1 MALSRI
7 QRAEIADDAINSAKI
22 EDGTVLAADV
32 IAGQITNAKISSGAG
47 DKIAS
52 SKIAVGTVAALNVG
66 TGANQILQFNN
77 TPALPAVDGSL
88 LTNLT
93 ADNLINVLPALDG
106 SNLTGITTD
115 FSPITNQQARLGL
128 HIASLES
135 LVKYDI
141 VDQVI
146 DNYEDAT
153 GVVAY
158 LDSSDSRHVVT
169 VNGSA
174 SVSTIQKKFGT
185 DSLYFLGGTSDSVT
199 IPSHADLGMGSG
211 DFTIEFW
218 MYRTGTGGSD
228 NNDIVFDGRT
238 GATSVHTPTIY
249 LDGSASHS
257 LRYFSNGGLRI
268 TGTTAIALN
277 TWFHVAIVRSSN
289 SIKLYLNGTQEGATY
304 SDSNTFVATPITIGH
319 YGAHGSLYGY
329 QGYID
334 EVRMSKGIAR
344 WTANFTPP
352 TAAYTTDSY
361 TKLLIH
367 GDTGSSSSATRAGSA
382 GAYYY
387 HGANSNMT
395 LISESTTAE
404 SAVTKASIVLQTED
418 ATGTVTINTD
428 VKAGVSRDALNYVDT
443 TLAKVSTW
451 GSGNV
456 YAANNVTIP
465 GTVMTKIVTVA
476 SSKFVIDGTSQPT
489 LTLTEGYTYKFD
501 TSDSTNATHHFKF
514 STTADGTFGSGV
526 DYTTGVTYNG
536 TSGQAGAYT
545 QIVVAASAP
554 TLYYWCHHHASMGG
568 TANTP
573 VEAATTSMRYK
584 VETLNQSYT
593 AGTAQ
598 GVDHS
603 STGHTVTLNG
613 TAAVSTGVVKSGLGT
628 HSLLLDGNSDYL
640 NVADSAEFDF
650 GTGNY
655 TIEFWIYPTAFA
667 DYKRPFSSSASN
679 WHGNLIY
686 ISSAAGI
693 GWLVGDSAD
702 WHSICSGPSSMSVNT
717 WYHVACVRNGT
728 TTTLYLNGVGGT
740 SASYTGSAGDTN
752 ATAWNFG
759 YWGHTS
765 EYYPGNM
772 DEMRISNVAR
782 YTANFTDF
790 GQGGGTISSPTPF
803 TSDSNTK
810 FLWHGEGSAATGKVT
825 RVHGTSLAWS

>member
-1 MALSRI
+1 MALNTIKAS
-7 QRAEIADDAINSAKI
+7 NI
-22 EDGTVLAADV
+22 EDGTVAGIDFLDNSLSSDNIAAL
-32 IAGQITNAKISSGAG
+32 S
-47 DKIAS
+47 S
-52 SKIAVGTVAALNVG
+52 SKLSG
-66 TGANQILQFNN
+66 
-77 TPALPAVDGSL
+77 ALPALNGSA
-88 LTNLT
+88 LTGLTSANLVG
-93 ADNLINVLPALDG
+93 ALPALDG
-106 SNLTGITTD
+106 TALTGIVSD
-115 FSPITNQQARLGL
+115 FTPLTNSMARLAL
-128 HIASLES
+128 HIGAVDQLA
-135 LVKYDI
+135 KYNM

-352 TAAYTTDSY
+352 TAAYITDSY

-404 SAVTKASIVLQTED
+404 STTTKASIVLQTED
-418 ATGTVTINTD
+418 STGTATINTD

-456 YAANNVTIP
+456 YAANDVTIP
-465 GTVMTKIVTVA
+465 GTVMTKIITVA
-476 SSKFVIDGTSQPT
+476 ASKLVTDGTSQAT

-501 TSDSTNATHHFKF
+501 TSDSTLSGHTFSFATAADAAG
-514 STTADGTFGSGV
+514 STQ
-526 DYTTGVTYNG
+526 YTTGVT
-536 TSGQAGAYT
+536 TSGTPGNAGAYT

-554 TLYYWCHHHASMGG
+554 TLYYYCANHATMGG

-573 VEAATTSMRYK
+573 AEAATTSMRYK
-584 VETLNQSYT
+584 VETKNQT
-593 AGTAQ
+593 ADIIA
-598 GVDHS
+598 VNND
-603 STGHTVTLNG
+603 LANG
-613 TAAVSTGVVKSGLGT
+613 TNA
-628 HSLLLDGNSDYL
+628 DY
-640 NVADSAEFDF
+640 N
-650 GTGNY
+650 NY
-655 TIEFWIYPTAFA
+655 TFRQIIPASV
-667 DYKRPFSSSASN
+667 FSSNQTKIQIKFRA
-679 WHGNLIY
+679 GNVY
-686 ISSAAGI
+686 PN
-693 GWLVGDSAD
+693 
-702 WHSICSGPSSMSVNT
+702 HFVNT
-717 WYHVACVRNGT
+717 YVGHKASSGNAWDYESAPTRITWGGGNNQTNIGNGT
-728 TTTLYLNGVGGT
+728 T
-740 SASYTGSAGDTN
+740 A
-752 ATAWNFG
+752 
-759 YWGHTS
+759 
-765 EYYPGNM
+765 
-772 DEMRISNVAR
+772 
-782 YTANFTDF
+782 
-790 GQGGGTISSPTPF
+790 
-803 TSDSNTK
+803 TSDVITFALDSSKDLILAIDFSSGGNQQGVNYKAVGSTGWTGYAKGNYSGDPSNGAVATTPS
-810 FLWHGEGSAATGKVT
+810 GYSADNNIYGFDQIIFPGKIT

>member
-1 MALSRI
+1 M
-7 QRAEIADDAINSAKI
+7 N
-22 EDGTVLAADV
+22 
-32 IAGQITNAKISSGAG
+32 
-47 DKIAS
+47 
-52 SKIAVGTVAALNVG
+52 AVGAD
-66 TGANQILQFNN
+66 
-77 TPALPAVDGSL
+77 AVS
-88 LTNLT
+88 
-93 ADNLINVLPALDG
+93 A
-106 SNLTGITTD
+106 
-115 FSPITNQQARLGL
+115 
-128 HIASLES
+128 
-135 LVKYDI
+135 
-141 VDQVI
+141 
-146 DNYEDAT
+146 
-153 GVVAY
+153 
-158 LDSSDSRHVVT
+158 SDS
-169 VNGSA
+169 
-174 SVSTIQKKFGT
+174 
-185 DSLYFLGGTSDSVT
+185 
-199 IPSHADLGMGSG
+199 
-211 DFTIEFW
+211 
-218 MYRTGTGGSD
+218 
-228 NNDIVFDGRT
+228 
-238 GATSVHTPTIY
+238 
-249 LDGSASHS
+249 
-257 LRYFSNGGLRI
+257 
-268 TGTTAIALN
+268 
-277 TWFHVAIVRSSN
+277 
-289 SIKLYLNGTQEGATY
+289 
-304 SDSNTFVATPITIGH
+304 
-319 YGAHGSLYGY
+319 
-329 QGYID
+329 
-334 EVRMSKGIAR
+334 
-344 WTANFTPP
+344 
-352 TAAYTTDSY
+352 
-361 TKLLIH
+361 
-367 GDTGSSSSATRAGSA
+367 
-382 GAYYY
+382 
-387 HGANSNMT
+387 MT
-395 LISESTTAE
+395 LISTTTETVGTAP
-404 SAVTKASIVLQTED
+404 TKASIVLQTED
-418 ATGTVTINTD
+418 EVGTSTINTD
-428 VKAGVSRDALNYVDT
+428 VKVGISRDTTNYVDT
-443 TLAKVSTW
+443 TLAKISTW

-456 YAANNVTIP
+456 YAANDVTIP
-465 GTVMTKIVTVA
+465 GTVMTKIITVA
-476 SSKFVIDGTSQPT
+476 ASKLVTDGTSQAT

-501 TSDSTNATHHFKF
+501 TSDSTLSGHTFSFATAADAAG
-514 STTADGTFGSGV
+514 STQ
-526 DYTTGVTYNG
+526 YTTGVTTNG
-536 TSGQAGAYT
+536 TPGNAGAYT

-554 TLYYWCHHHASMGG
+554 TLYYYCANHATMGG

-573 VEAATTSMRYK
+573 AEAATTSMRYK
-584 VETLNQSYT
+584 IETKNQSYT

-759 YWGHTS
+759 YWAHTS
-765 EYYPGNM
+765 EYHSGNM

-810 FLWHGEGSAATGKVT
+810 FLWHGEAGAATGKVT

>member
-1 MALSRI
+1 MALNTIKAS
-7 QRAEIADDAINSAKI
+7 NI
-22 EDGTVLAADV
+22 EDGTV
-32 IAGQITNAKISSGAG
+32 AGIDFLDNSLSSDNIGALS
-47 DKIAS
+47 S
-52 SKIAVGTVAALNVG
+52 SKLSG
-66 TGANQILQFNN
+66 
-77 TPALPAVDGSL
+77 ALPALNGSAV
-88 LTNLT
+88 TGLT
-93 ADNLINVLPALDG
+93 AANLVGALPVLDG
-106 SNLTGITTD
+106 TALTGIVSD
-115 FSPITNQQARLGL
+115 FTPLTNSMARLAL
-128 HIASLES
+128 HIGAVDQLA
-135 LVKYDI
+135 KFNM

-199 IPSHADLGMGSG
+199 IQSHADLGMGSG

-404 SAVTKASIVLQTED
+404 STTTKASIVLQTED
-418 ATGTVTINTD
+418 STGTATVNTD
-428 VKAGVSRDALNYVDT
+428 LKAGVSRDALNYVDT

-456 YAANNVTIP
+456 YAANDVTIP
-465 GTVMTKIVTVA
+465 GTVNHTVTVA

-584 VETLNQSYT
+584 VETLNQCYT

-679 WHGNLIY
+679 WCGNLIY

-693 GWLVGDSAD
+693 GWLVGGASGS
-702 WHSICSGPSSMSVNT
+702 WISICSGPSSMSVNT

-759 YWGHTS
+759 YWAHTS
-765 EYYPGNM
+765 EYHSGNM

-810 FLWHGEGSAATGKVT
+810 FLWHGEAGAATGKIT